1 MDSLSTSKWNQYKEY
16 TIDRFD
22 STGVDYDPYWHV
34 FIEDILHPELYETIL
49 VEWPDF
55 ETCAWATNV
64 AGQNQHRKIFNPDRD
79 DDYKIQF
86 WQDYYDYMINDE
98 SIIAAAYRL
107 EGLHTKPDYVTAS
120 IWEDYA
126 GYSVSNHVDAYTID
140 LAWQTYIYCSGGEG
154 WGTSLNDSNGN
165 QLKRFPFKANSGW
178 LMRVDSESWH
188 SCDTVDCNVRRS
200 IMARFM
206 TKQKG

>member
-1 MDSLSTSKWNQYKEY
+1 METLSTSKWREYRDY

-34 FIEDILHPELYETIL
+34 FIEDILHPELYETVL
-49 VEWPDF
+49 MEWPDF
-55 ETCAWATNV
+55 ETCAWAKNV
-64 AGQNQHRKIFNPDRD
+64 PGQNQHRKIFNPDRD
-79 DDYKIQF
+79 DEHRIQF
-86 WQDYYDYMINDE
+86 WQDYFDCMVNDE
-98 SIIAAAYRL
+98 AIISAAYRL
-107 EGLHTKPDYVTAS
+107 EGLHSLPDYVTAS
-120 IWEDYA
+120 VWEDYA

-165 QLKRFPFKANSGW
+165 QLKRFPFKPNSGW

-188 SCDTVDCNVRRS
+188 SCDTVDCDVRRS
-200 IMARFM
+200 VMARFM
-206 TKQKG
+206 TKQRG